1 MSLRPPV
8 QKIRHRDTW
17 SLPSAKVLIEM
28 KIRQFLEYHGIAT
41 NPFAEEDAQTD
52 PVFKDHCLKQ
62 IYHPAWDKIYGDPA
76 DPATS
81 LVFGEKG
88 AGKTALRLQIRAH
101 LEDHNQAHPERR
113 VFVIEYD
120 DFNPFLDRF
129 RETFSSRRRKAKRV
143 LAEWKLWDHM
153 DSILSLGVTR
163 LIDQILQVR
172 SPHGQPTDLAPQDVA
187 KLDRHQARDLMLL
200 AACYDSSTAE
210 TFLGRWHRL
219 RRKVKFR
226 TLPTYADVAFGL
238 LATGLVL
245 GWIVYFSMWEW
256 LATPWPYLAVA
267 VSWLPHLAR
276 CWKWF
281 WRARSMVRHVRV
293 GNHELNPLRKV
304 LMRFTPA
311 QISGQPLPNK
321 ERTDD
326 RFELLCKL
334 QGILASLGFPGIV
347 VLVDRVDEPHLIN
360 GRTEAMQQF
369 LWPLLD
375 NKFLKHPGIGFKL
388 LLPIEIEHYLDRED
402 REFFQRARLD
412 KQNMI
417 PSLEWTGE
425 ALYDVAVARVQA
437 CAAGDENPTLRGLFA
452 KSVTE
457 QRLIEGFRS
466 LRVPRHLFKFMY
478 RLLVAHCHAHTDES
492 PVWEISSETFESVL
506 AVFSRDQDQVDRGL
520 RAG

>member
-1 MSLRPPV
+1 
-8 QKIRHRDTW
+8 
-17 SLPSAKVLIEM
+17 M
-28 KIRQFLEYHGIAT
+28 KIHQFLEYHEIAT

-52 PVFKDHCLKQ
+52 PVFKDHCLRQ
-62 IYHPAWDKIYGDPA
+62 IYHPAWDKIYGDPS

-88 AGKTALRLQIRAH
+88 AGKTALRLQIRVH
-101 LEDHNQAHPERR
+101 LEDHNRAEPTQR
-113 VFVIEYD
+113 VFIIQYD

-129 RETFSSRRRKAKRV
+129 CEKFSARRRKAKRV

-153 DSILSLGVTR
+153 DSILCLGVTS
-163 LIDQILQVR
+163 LIDQILEVR
-172 SPHGQPTDLAPQDVA
+172 HAGGAARDIAPQDVA
-187 KLDRHQARDLMLL
+187 QLDRHQARDLMLL
-200 AACYDSSTAE
+200 AACYDQSTAE
-210 TFLGRWHRL
+210 TFMGRWHRL

-226 TLPTYADVAFGL
+226 TLPTYGDSI
-238 LATGLVL
+238 L
-245 GWIVYFSMWEW
+245 GWLVTLLVPGMILYFRQWQ
-256 LATPWPYLAVA
+256 LLKTPWPYLVVA
-267 VSWLPHLAR
+267 LGWLPHLAR
-276 CWKWF
+276 CWKWL
-281 WRARSMVRHVRV
+281 WKARSIVRHVRV
-293 GNHELNPLRKV
+293 GNHEVNPLRKV

-321 ERTDD
+321 DRTDD

-334 QGILASLGFPGIV
+334 QGILNSLGCTGIV

-388 LLPIEIEHYLDRED
+388 LLPIEIAQYLDRED

-425 ALYDVAVARVQA
+425 ALYDVAVARVRA
-437 CAAGDENPTLRGLFA
+437 CALGDTQPSLRGLFSEA
-452 KSVTE
+452 VTE
-457 QRLIEGFRS
+457 QRLIDSFRG

-478 RLLVAHCHAHTDES
+478 RLLVAHCNAHTDEN
-492 PVWEISSETFESVL
+492 PVWQISSEMYESVL
-506 AVFSRDQDQVDRGL
+506 AVYTREQDQVDRGL